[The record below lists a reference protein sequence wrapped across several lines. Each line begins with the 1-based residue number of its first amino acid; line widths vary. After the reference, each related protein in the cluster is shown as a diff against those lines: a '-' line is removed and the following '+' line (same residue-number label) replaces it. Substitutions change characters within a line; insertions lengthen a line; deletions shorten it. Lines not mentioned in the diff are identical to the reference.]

1 MRVIKLLINSS
12 IGRAGD
18 KIKLSIKM
26 WKYQDTSRVVKMV
39 IIYCVRYLI
48 IHIVY
53 TMIMST
59 NIVL

>member
-26 WKYQDTSRVVKMV
+26 WKYQDTSRVVKNGD
-39 IIYCVRYLI
+39 YL
-48 IHIVY
+48 
-53 TMIMST
+53 
-59 NIVL
+59 LC